1 MSSGKKPGVMLYFE
15 LYPMLKEMSVEDVH
29 ALIMAIF
36 EYAQN
41 GVLPELSSAAL
52 RYVWALVKINI
63 DRDNERYYRVV
74 EARQRAAEKRHRKKE
89 CGLDESLAEYIQ

>member
-1 MSSGKKPGVMLYFE
+1 MSQAKKPGVMLYFE
-15 LYPMLKEMSVEDVH
+15 LYPLLREMTVEDVH

-41 GVLPELSSAAL
+41 GVVPELPNAAL

-74 EARQRAAEKRHRKKE
+74 ESRQRAAVQSHRKKDTE
-89 CGLDESLAEYIQ
+89 IDDSLDAYI

>member
-41 GVLPELSSAAL
+41 GVVPELSSAAL

-74 EARQRAAEKRHRKKE
+74 AARQRAAEKRHQKKNTSALDKL
-89 CGLDESLAEYIQ
+89 LDEYL

>member
-1 MSSGKKPGVMLYFE
+1 MGQAKKPGVMLYFE
-15 LYPMLKEMSVEDVH
+15 LYPMLREMTAEDVR

-41 GVLPELSSAAL
+41 GVETELPDTAL

-63 DRDNERYYRVV
+63 DRDNERYNRVV
-74 EARQRAAEKRHRKKE
+74 ESRQRAAVQSHRKKDA
-89 CGLDESLAEYIQ
+89 GIDDSLAAYI